1 MMKRVARLS
10 LVVLAVLLARPL
22 LATDDVL
29 IIAGAGF
36 AGKWDTAIDLA
47 NVSEEPIEVRLSIPG
62 LPLAIPCPPNC
73 TGQTY
78 TLPGAGTLLVL
89 ASDFLGAMYPGPQLV
104 RVEALDGAPLPSVHA
119 RSVSTEDSCQFAEL
133 PVLRESAIKGL
144 AAPVLA
150 FPGAARG
157 DGVYSNLI
165 LEALQEF
172 PVTVEVELRSAS
184 GDLLGSGTFVVPG
197 TVTAT
202 ALTVVDV
209 VGVLGVANV
218 GNGQIRVRN
227 VTGTGA
233 IWGVLTTVAQNGSLR
248 VAVGGNP

>member
-1 MMKRVARLS
+1 MKRVVCLAALVALLS
-10 LVVLAVLLARPL
+10 TPL
-22 LATDDVL
+22 FAADDVL

-47 NVSEEPIEVRLSIPG
+47 NVSDEPIEVRLSIPG

-119 RSVSTEDSCQFAEL
+119 RSVSSEDSCQFAEL

-150 FPGAARG
+150 FPGASRG

-165 LEALQEF
+165 LEALQPF
-172 PVTVEVELRSAS
+172 PVSVQVELRSAA
-184 GDLLGSGTFVVPG
+184 GDLLGSAVFVVPG
-197 TVTAT
+197 AVTAS
-202 ALTVVDV
+202 ALTVVDI

-218 GNGQIRVRN
+218 GNAQIRVRN
-227 VTGTGA
+227 VTGNA
-233 IWGVLTTVAQNGSLR
+233 PVWGVLTTVAQNGSLR
-248 VAVGGNP
+248 VAIGGNP